1 MRALELQTCRPGLV
15 LVDNDS
21 SDDSLDVARGYGA
34 RIVHISRADFSY
46 GRAINLGVDAAAA
59 EFIVLL
65 SSHSLPLTST
75 FIEDCLRPFSDPE
88 VAAAR
93 CLKLEY
99 CESWMDTGVVNG
111 PIDWDIPLREL
122 PENNGCIF
130 RKSIWQRF
138 PFDEVLEAAED
149 KLWSYQIVNAGY
161 KIATSTALYKY
172 CQHDRFMVSLRRY
185 ARVQVCL
192 YRIRGTSRNPYPT
205 RQLLREV
212 FHDIPRRALRSALYV
227 TLCSLIYRTVP
238 WRARAKPRLGSVR

>member
-1 MRALELQTCRPGLV
+1 MVVRNRNEATDLKRLVRALELQTCRPGLV

-21 SDDSLDVARGYGA
+21 SDDSLDVAREYGA
-34 RIVHISRADFSY
+34 RIVHISRDDFSY

-59 EFIVLL
+59 ELIVLL

-75 FIEDCLRPFSDPE
+75 FIEECLRPFSDPD

-93 CLKLEY
+93 CLKVDY
-99 CESWMDTGVVNG
+99 CESWMDTGVVSG

-161 KIATSTALYKY
+161 TIATSTALYRVLSTRSVY
-172 CQHDRFMVSLRRY
+172 GIASSLCQGTGVLVSH
-185 ARVQVCL
+185 ARH
-192 YRIRGTSRNPYPT
+192 I
-205 RQLLREV
+205 E
-212 FHDIPRRALRSALYV
+212 
-227 TLCSLIYRTVP
+227 
-238 WRARAKPRLGSVR
+238 KPISDPPASS